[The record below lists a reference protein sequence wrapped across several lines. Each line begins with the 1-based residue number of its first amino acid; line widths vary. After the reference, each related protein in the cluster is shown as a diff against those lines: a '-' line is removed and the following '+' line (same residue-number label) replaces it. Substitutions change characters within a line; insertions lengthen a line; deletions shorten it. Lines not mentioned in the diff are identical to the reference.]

1 MNRRGHP
8 GSLEIGGAGQRS
20 RPGTAMDDA
29 VRPTRTESDSSRGP
43 GPGDESSGLDPRD
56 GPRGRTDRSGYRKRE
71 DPEMRKPL
79 AAMALVVAILALA
92 GEGCAPVPLPHYA
105 AYRPRR
111 VEELLVDSENLR
123 LAGDDW
129 ERFWF
134 LDQPS
139 HLTPFRTHG
148 GLGP

>member
-1 MNRRGHP
+1 MVIEGGRIP
-8 GSLEIGGAGQRS
+8 GMKKS
-20 RPGTAMDDA
+20 
-29 VRPTRTESDSSRGP
+29 
-43 GPGDESSGLDPRD
+43 
-56 GPRGRTDRSGYRKRE
+56 
-71 DPEMRKPL
+71 L
-79 AAMALVVAILALA
+79 AALALVVVTLALS
-92 GEGCAPVPLPHYA
+92 EGCAPVPLPHYA
-105 AYRPRR
+105 AYQPRR

-123 LAGDDW
+123 LAGEDW